1 MQDELAMKQVEVLL
15 EMHTKRLHTELKLLH
30 EELSR
35 VQEELRKEIRE
46 VRKQDPPVSPQG
58 QFGYTPAPQQAPQQ
72 WGPPQQQWQQ
82 PPQQWGPPQQQ
93 WQQPAPQANKW
104 APPPEKPPVTVPI
117 DRNNVA
123 PSEVSIDKFFNFSG
137 GRK

>member
-58 QFGYTPAPQQAPQQ
+58 QFGYTPAPQ
-72 WGPPQQQWQQ
+72 
-82 PPQQWGPPQQQ
+82 
-93 WQQPAPQANKW
+93 ANKW